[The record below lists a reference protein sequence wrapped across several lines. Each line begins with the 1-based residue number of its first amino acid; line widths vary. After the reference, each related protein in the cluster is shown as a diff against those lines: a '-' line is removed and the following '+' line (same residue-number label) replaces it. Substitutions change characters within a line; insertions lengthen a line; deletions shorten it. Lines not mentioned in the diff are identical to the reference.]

1 MKIGGVQLRAVAG
14 DVAGNATKHLKCI
27 EGAASQGVDL
37 VFFPELSLTGYEPRL
52 AKSLATSQDDHRLD
66 IFQRHSESHSIIIGL
81 GLPLS
86 VGTDVQVGMV
96 WFVPNE
102 PRRSYAKQQL
112 HSDEVPFFVAGNTSL
127 VLEAGVHKLAP
138 AICHESLQP
147 SHADN
152 AARLGADVYLASVAK
167 PAGPLAK
174 AVVHYPAIA
183 RRHSMYIVMADCV
196 GPSDDFV
203 SVGQSAVWNNHGDL
217 LAQMDGES
225 EGIVI
230 LDTVSGKATIH
241 GITFDG
247 AC

>member
-1 MKIGGVQLRAVAG
+1 MKIGGVQCRAVAG
-14 DVAGNATKHLKCI
+14 DIAGNAARHLKFI

-52 AKSLATSQDDHRLD
+52 AKALATNKDDQRLD
-66 IFQRHSESHSIIIGL
+66 IFQQYSEAHHIIIGL

-86 VGTDVQVGMV
+86 VGTAVQIGMV
-96 WFVPNE
+96 WFVPNA
-102 PRRSYAKQQL
+102 PRRNYAKQQL
-112 HSDEVPFFVAGNTSL
+112 HADELPFFVAGNSSL

-138 AICHESLQP
+138 AICYESLQP

-152 AARLGADVYLASVAK
+152 VASLGADVYLASVAK
-167 PAGPLAK
+167 PSGPLAK
-174 AVVHYPAIA
+174 AIVHYPAIA
-183 RRHSMYIVMADCV
+183 RRHSMYVVMADCV

-203 SVGQSAVWNNHGDL
+203 SVGQSAVWNIRGEL
-217 LAQMDGES
+217 LAQMDGET

-230 LDTVSGKATIH
+230 LDTASGNATLH
-241 GITFDG
+241 RTTFDD